1 MDMGLDKLRELVMDR
16 EAWRAVVHGVAK
28 SWTQL
33 SDLTEHGH
41 THTHT
46 YSISGWMYMVWRKK
60 WANRF
65 VLEDRGSGIL
75 LTSSSSYP
83 FFSLGV
89 FSISVTHCIFGGEA
103 LWVYFYFQG
112 KAYYEQK
119 KQSRRQNMLFKWALQ
134 ASYTYI
140 PLSHGSQSSRC
151 LFKETQA
158 SERDEHPGST
168 RRG

>member
-1 MDMGLDKLRELVMDR
+1 M
-16 EAWRAVVHGVAK
+16 
-28 SWTQL
+28 
-33 SDLTEHGH
+33 
-41 THTHT
+41 
-46 YSISGWMYMVWRKK
+46 
-60 WANRF
+60 
-65 VLEDRGSGIL
+65 

-151 LFKETQA
+151 LRKPRLQKEMSILGALGEDKSLSHCPA
-158 SERDEHPGST
+158 SMSQVRITTWREGITKSPRRFQSRDRQRQSQEPGCEI
-168 RRG
+168 